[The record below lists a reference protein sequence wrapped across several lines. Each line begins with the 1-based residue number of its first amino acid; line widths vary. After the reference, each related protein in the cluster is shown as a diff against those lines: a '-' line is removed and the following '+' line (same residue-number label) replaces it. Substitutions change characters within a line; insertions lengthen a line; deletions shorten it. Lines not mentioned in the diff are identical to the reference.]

1 MTGNNATGIGAFPLA
16 FAAGCLMLAGTAN
29 AVDMLAQAAT
39 TTTATSTSAGMP
51 LPDCN
56 RWKASSQAEQTA
68 YIVGVAN
75 AFALEVAYATKVKRP
90 DLIPGEQAAKALSG
104 VTIADVDARIT
115 AWCDAN
121 PSKANTPIIG
131 VIWVD
136 MVKPKLAPK

>member
-1 MTGNNATGIGAFPLA
+1 MTGNNATGIGTFPLA

-29 AVDMLAQAAT
+29 AVGMLAPVPATT
-39 TTTATSTSAGMP
+39 TTTATTGMP

-56 RWKASSQAEQTA
+56 RWKASTQAEQTA

-121 PSKANTPIIG
+121 PSKASTPIIG

-136 MVKPKLAPK
+136 MVKPRLPPK

>member
-1 MTGNNATGIGAFPLA
+1 MTGNNATAIGAFSLA

-29 AVDMLAQAAT
+29 AVGMLTPVPATAT
-39 TTTATSTSAGMP
+39 TTAATGMP

-56 RWKASSQAEQTA
+56 RWKASTQAEQTA

>member
-1 MTGNNATGIGAFPLA
+1 MTRKCATGIRSFPLA

-29 AVDMLAQAAT
+29 AVGMLAPVAT
-39 TTTATSTSAGMP
+39 TTPATSASTGMP

-90 DLIPGEQAAKALSG
+90 DLVPGEEAAKALSG

-121 PSKANTPIIG
+121 PSKASTPIIG

-136 MVKPKLAPK
+136 MVKPRLAPK